1 MALSVFSNK
10 PSIKN
15 VLKLVFSGLSI
26 SFIAM
31 LVVMLAHDT
40 VTGTSSQTTE
50 YCAKYGIL
58 ASPACW

>member
-1 MALSVFSNK
+1 MALSVFSKK